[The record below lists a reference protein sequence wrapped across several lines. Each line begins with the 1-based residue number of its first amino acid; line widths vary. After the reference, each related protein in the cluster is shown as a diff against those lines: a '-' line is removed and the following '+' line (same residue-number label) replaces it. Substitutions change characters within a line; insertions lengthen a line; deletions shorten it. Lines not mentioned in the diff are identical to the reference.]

1 MSIGTLKINYPHAK
15 MAEVVESDARFKVIC
30 AGRRCGKTETAKY
43 LMSKQMVKFGGTV
56 TYVCPT
62 YKMADEIWNFYSTA
76 LKPLATKHG
85 SISAQNKI
93 IRLPNGGTF
102 KMLSADNIGDGFRG
116 FSNDLIVIDEAAII
130 PNLASMFFT
139 SAMPTLADRKGK
151 ALIISTPRG
160 RNDFYDL
167 WKMGAEEFKQYEE
180 YARFKDYKSWR
191 FRTSDNPYI
200 DPSEI
205 DMAKATMP
213 ERYFLQEY
221 MGEFLLDGG
230 EFFRKIED
238 ASTITPKEPYKGN
251 FVFGID
257 FGKKNDY
264 TVICI
269 IDVDD
274 NCQVAY
280 YRFNRIDWIW
290 QREKI
295 RDIYNDWKPYTI
307 LAEENNAGDANIEI
321 LEEWGLPV
329 ERFTTGKRN
338 KPRIIENLSVDIE
351 NKDLL
356 LINDSLQISELQSYQ
371 LTITSSGHYQFNAA
385 SGHHDDT
392 VMALALANEARRE
405 HDSFTGMAIPNL
417 WRKGA

>member
-1 MSIGTLKINYPHAK
+1 MSAGSLKLNYPHAK
-15 MAEVVESDARFKVIC
+15 MARVVQSDARFKVVC

-43 LMSKQMVKFGGTV
+43 EMSKTLIKYGGSV

-85 SISAQNKI
+85 SISAQHKI

-130 PNLASMFFT
+130 PNLANMFFT

-151 ALIISTPRG
+151 AIIISTPRG
-160 RNDFYDL
+160 RNDFYEL
-167 WKMGAEEFKQYEE
+167 WRMGAPEFKQYEE
-180 YARFKDYKSWR
+180 YKKFKDYSSWR
-191 FRTSDNPYI
+191 FRTADNPYI
-200 DPSEI
+200 DPTEI
-205 DMAKATMP
+205 EMAKATMP

-230 EFFRKIED
+230 EFFRRIED
-238 ASTITPKEPYKGN
+238 ASSILPKTPYRGN

-264 TVICI
+264 TVISI
-269 IDVDD
+269 IDCDQ

-280 YRFNRIDWIW
+280 HRFNKIDWIW

-295 RDIYNDWKPYTI
+295 IEISNQWKPYTI
-307 LAEENNAGDANIEI
+307 LAEENNMGDANIEI
-321 LEEWGLPV
+321 LEEAGLPI
-329 ERFTTGKRN
+329 ERFYTHSRS
-338 KPRIIENLSVDIE
+338 KPRIIENLSVDLE
-351 NKDLL
+351 NLDLL
-356 LINDSLQISELQSYQ
+356 ILDDPLQKQELQAFQ
-371 LTITSSGHYQFNAA
+371 MTITASGNYQFKAA
-385 SGHHDDT
+385 AGFHDDT

-405 HDSFTGMAIPNL
+405 FGGFTGMAIGKL
-417 WRKGA
+417 

>member
-1 MSIGTLKINYPHAK
+1 MSAGTLKLNYPHDTIAP
-15 MAEVVESDARFKVIC
+15 VVESPARFKVVC

-43 LMSKQMVKFGGTV
+43 LMSKKIIKDGGTV

-85 SISAQNKI
+85 SISSQHKI

-102 KMLSADNIGDGFRG
+102 KMLSSDNIGDGFRG

-130 PNLASMFFT
+130 PNLANMFFT
-139 SAMPTLADRKGK
+139 SAMPTLADRKGA

-167 WKMGAEEFKQYEE
+167 WKMGAPEFKQYEE
-180 YARFKDYKSWR
+180 YKRFKDYHSWR
-191 FRTSDNPYI
+191 FKTSDNPFI

-205 DMAKATMP
+205 EMAKATMP

-230 EFFRKIED
+230 EFFRKVED
-238 ASTITPKEPYKGN
+238 ASQIKRKEPYRGN

-257 FGKKNDY
+257 FGKQNDY
-264 TVICI
+264 TVVSI
-269 IDVDD
+269 IDCDE
-274 NCQVAY
+274 NIQVAY
-280 YRFNRIDWIW
+280 ERFNKIDWEW
-290 QREKI
+290 QREEIKRI
-295 RDIYNDWKPYTI
+295 HDEWRPYTM
-307 LAEENNAGDANIEI
+307 LAEENNFGDAQIEI
-321 LEEWGLPV
+321 LESWGLPI
-329 ERFTTGKRN
+329 ERFYTHKKS

-351 NKDLL
+351 NQNLL
-356 LINDSLQISELQSYQ
+356 LVDDVLQKQELQAYQ
-371 LTITSSGHYQFNAA
+371 MTITASGNYQFKAA
-385 SGHHDDT
+385 AGHHDDT

-405 HDSFTGMAIPNL
+405 YGGVSGFAINKL
-417 WRKGA
+417 W